1 MIRFLTFGM
10 LCGATGAVVAF
21 TAGGGLVMT
30 LLAYGVVGSIG
41 LLSMALSSLGR
52 N

>member
-10 LCGATGAVVAF
+10 LCGATAAVLAT
-21 TAGGGLVMT
+21 TAGGGVVLT

-41 LLSMALSSLGR
+41 LLSMALRSLR
-52 N
+52 QD